1 MRKIKFRVWDIRG
14 KHFIYSYKNA
24 GLLFGFG
31 CRSDEDLETF
41 GGHDLHNIIRNQ
53 ESYGVAVQQFTG
65 LLDKNG
71 KEIYEGDIVKLEM
84 CIEKVKDFYKDSK
97 NTLLPIILEKIVNG
111 DYCGVVRFDGDNGI
125 LSHFQ
130 YYVDLIP
137 FYTLKTLTSNIEV
150 VGNIFENETQSHE

>member
-1 MRKIKFRVWDIRG
+1 MRTLKFRCWNKEENDWLNTNYLECIDTG
-14 KHFIYSYKNA
+14 KDNLKTATLMSIIHHT
-24 GLLFGFG
+24 
-31 CRSDEDLETF
+31 EDTKD
-41 GGHDLHNIIRNQ
+41 HVVI
-53 ESYGVAVQQFTG
+53 QQFTG
-65 LLDKNG
+65 LLDKNN

-84 CIEKVKDFYKDSK
+84 YIENVKYFYKDSK
-97 NTLLPIILEKIVNG
+97 NTLLPIILEKIVDG

-150 VGNIFENETQSHE
+150 VGNIFQNEA